1 MFTATGGSG
10 FVAQPERIDRII
22 VVTRNIDLIWFPFE
36 RQVQILNYRFLD
48 FKGGF
53 PIRKGLVRPISARD
67 MTRLLST
74 GKGLIAS

>member
-22 VVTRNIDLIWFPFE
+22 VVNKNFIFTWFPFE
-36 RQVQILNYRFLD
+36 RQVQILIYRFLD

-53 PIRKGLVRPISARD
+53 P
-67 MTRLLST
+67 
-74 GKGLIAS
+74 

>member
-22 VVTRNIDLIWFPFE
+22 VVTRNSNLIRFPFE
-36 RQVQILNYRFLD
+36 RKAQILFYRFLD

-53 PIRKGLVRPISARD
+53 P
-67 MTRLLST
+67 
-74 GKGLIAS
+74 